1 VPLLSA
7 AATVSEAS
15 PMSPLTTAGQVI
27 GTIQYM
33 SPEQI
38 EGKEADVRSDIFA
51 LGAVL
56 YGAWREAAAVLMRNS
71 RVCGETN

>member
-1 VPLLSA
+1 
-7 AATVSEAS
+7 
-15 PMSPLTTAGQVI
+15 M

-38 EGKEADVRSDIFA
+38 EGKNVDARTDIFA

-56 YGAWREAAAVLMRNS
+56 YEMAAGKSAFEGRSQISLASSILENDPESDQLR
-71 RVCGETN
+71 